1 MSDPKHEGNA
11 SMLVRAWQITGGWK
25 KNIRSVDFWLAVMVW
40 LLCARYWIIGP
51 WWDQVIGVMP
61 NLLGFTLGGFAI
73 FLGFGSDAFRGVISD
88 DDEFKSPYISVSAA
102 FLIFVSM
109 QLAALL
115 YALAARAV
123 HFDIPQCLKSW
134 EVWILRAELV
144 FSGIGYFLFI
154 YSITLAFRSAM
165 RIFRLS
171 RWYHA
176 FIVGESENGG
186 HANKSCDGD
195 V

>member
-1 MSDPKHEGNA
+1 MSELKREGNT
-11 SMLVRAWQITGGWK
+11 SMLIRAWQITGGLK
-25 KNIRSVDFWLAVMVW
+25 MNIRSIDFWLAVFVW
-40 LLCARYWIIGP
+40 LLCSRYWILYP
-51 WWDQVIGVMP
+51 WWDQVISVMP

-88 DDEFKSPYISVSAA
+88 DDEYKSPYISVSAA

-115 YALAARAV
+115 YALAARGT
-123 HFDIPQCLKSW
+123 HFDIPICLKPLELW
-134 EVWILRAELV
+134 LLRGELL
-144 FSGIGYFLFI
+144 FSGFGYFLFI

-176 FIVGESENGG
+176 FIVGETEN
-186 HANKSCDGD
+186 K
-195 V
+195 

>member
-1 MSDPKHEGNA
+1 MTESKHKGNA
-11 SMLVRAWQITGGWK
+11 SMLVRAWQITGGWG
-25 KNIRSVDFWLAVMVW
+25 KNIRSIDFWLAVLVW
-40 LLCARYWIIGP
+40 LLCTRYWVVGP
-51 WWDQVIGVMP
+51 WWDQVISVMP

-88 DDEFKSPYISVSAA
+88 DDEKKSPYISVSAA

-115 YALAARAV
+115 YALVARAV
-123 HFDIPQCLKSW
+123 HFDIPICMKQW
-134 EVWILRAELV
+134 EAWILRGELV

-176 FIVGESENGG
+176 FIVGESQDAKG
-186 HANKSCDGD
+186 AKKAQDAD